1 MSIIFDAV
9 YVTALTCGSPYFLL
23 KFATNERYRSGFFQ
37 RLGWV
42 DKRKGENPC
51 VWIHCA
57 SVGEIL
63 TVKALVKSIE
73 KEFHNVTIVL
83 STNTNTGFSV
93 AQQHFN
99 GTKIFYFPLDL
110 SWVVDKVLNAIQP
123 SCLILIELE
132 LWPNFLIAAAKKH
145 IPVALLNARISEKS
159 LKWYRLLSK
168 ISQEFFES
176 LARKE
181 NVFCA
186 RTPID
191 AQRLMQLGITGDQIF
206 ITGNMKFD
214 NIITDVSEE
223 TKKRLLELFRIA
235 KDDKVVVCGSTHE
248 GEEGSIVKIFQHMRV
263 KIEKLRLILAP
274 RHIERAHDVTKVIE
288 SAGLRCVRKTSLD
301 RGCKAGEWNG
311 ETVILLDT
319 VGELLA
325 TYSIADCVFV
335 GKSLVPQ
342 GGQNMMEPAG
352 LAKPII
358 VGPHTFNFRDEVQL
372 LRDADAIEIVQNE
385 SELLDK
391 MTYFLEHPGDARE
404 MGKRAQ
410 SVVMK
415 QRGTTDR
422 NIKVLK
428 KILLKER
435 TVSV

>member
-9 YVTALTCGSPYFLL
+9 YVTALTFGSPYFLL
-23 KFATNERYRSGFFQ
+23 KFATNERYRSGFVQ

-42 DKRKGENPC
+42 DRRKREKPC

-73 KEFHNVTIVL
+73 KEFNNVTIVI

-99 GTKIFYFPLDL
+99 GKKIFYFPLDL

-123 SCLILIELE
+123 SCVILIELE

-145 IPVALLNARISEKS
+145 IPVALLNARVSEKS
-159 LKWYRLLSK
+159 LKWYRVLSR
-168 ISQEFFES
+168 ISKEFFES
-176 LARKE
+176 LARE
-181 NVFCA
+181 EDVFCA
-186 RTPID
+186 RTQTD
-191 AQRLMQLGITGDQIF
+191 ANRLMNLGIAGKQIF
-206 ITGNMKFD
+206 VTGNMKFD
-214 NIITDVSEE
+214 NIITGVSED
-223 TKKRLLELFRIA
+223 TKKRLLVLFRIA

-248 GEEGSIVKIFQHMRV
+248 GEEGVIVKIFRQMSAR
-263 KIEKLRLILAP
+263 IEKLRLILAP
-274 RHIERAHDVTKVIE
+274 RHIERANDVTKVIE

-301 RGCKAGEWNG
+301 RESKVGEWKN

-352 LAKPII
+352 LAKPVL
-358 VGPHTFNFRDEVQL
+358 VGPYTFNFREEVQL
-372 LRDADAIEIVQNE
+372 LRDANAIEIVQNE
-385 SELLDK
+385 SALLDK
-391 MTYFLEHPGDARE
+391 MTYLLEHPDDARE

-415 QRGTTDR
+415 QRGATDR
-422 NIKVLK
+422 NVDVLK